1 MTPLSTRARM
11 GAALATTLLVAG
23 TPAAY
28 VLIGDGDSDE
38 RPRTTAHQAY
48 GAAPGRGVA
57 YIETRLLFG
66 TERPDGGPAVSDR
79 QFKDFIDRRVT
90 PAFPDGLTV
99 QDGRGQWRDAH
110 GTIERERSY
119 ELILLYPQAA
129 ADASDRKVEEIRTAY
144 EKTFGQESVGRVD
157 DRVGVDF

>member
-11 GAALATTLLVAG
+11 GAALATTLLAAG
-23 TPAAY
+23 APAAY
-28 VLIGDGDSDE
+28 ALIGDSDE
-38 RPRTTAHQAY
+38 RSRTTAHDQAY
-48 GAAPGRGVA
+48 GEAPVRGAA

-66 TERPDGGPAVSDR
+66 TERPGGGPAVSDR
-79 QFKDFIDRRVT
+79 QFKDFIDRQVT

-129 ADASDRKVEEIRTAY
+129 ADASDRKVEKIRTAY